1 MSKIFVSGTG
11 TDVGK
16 TLVSTALILHLQ
28 SKGALVGYEKPAE
41 TGCKTVK
48 GSPFCPDVEF
58 VKTMTQCVTALPE
71 YYFDPPKAPY
81 AAARESGVCISMEA
95 LCKRVDA
102 RFAELDA
109 LIIEGA
115 GGLLVPLTA
124 ENSFADFAVAL
135 NTPML
140 IAAEAGLGTI
150 NHSLLTIEAAQARSI
165 PILGIVLS
173 CASAQDPVFV
183 EENAKEIS
191 RISNVPVL
199 GTLPYMPELSKEY
212 LLRNSQKIYW
222 PL

>member
-1 MSKIFVSGTG
+1 M
-11 TDVGK
+11 
-16 TLVSTALILHLQ
+16 
-28 SKGALVGYEKPAE
+28 Y
-41 TGCKTVK
+41 
-48 GSPFCPDVEF
+48 
-58 VKTMTQCVTALPE
+58 
-71 YYFDPPKAPY
+71 
-81 AAARESGVCISMEA
+81 
-95 LCKRVDA
+95 KRQ
-102 RFAELDA
+102 
-109 LIIEGA
+109 
-115 GGLLVPLTA
+115 LLVPLTA

-173 CASAQDPVFV
+173 CISTQDPVFV
-183 EENAKEIS
+183 KENAKEIS

-212 LLRNSQKIYW
+212 LLRNSQKINW